1 MVCEIYLFRF
11 QGNFMP
17 HEIFHGHRMFLHGHD
32 FFFMGHELYQFKFYG
47 KFMGLK
53 KTMKMKISIF
63 MTMKN
68 GFMGISRFLMDFS
81 SNCDW

>member
-11 QGNFMP
+11 HGNFTP
-17 HEIFHGHRMFLHGHD
+17 HEIFHGHD
-32 FFFMGHELYQFKFYG
+32 FFFMGHELYQFQFYG
-47 KFMGLK
+47 KFMDLK

-68 GFMGISRFLMDFS
+68 AFMGISRFFNGFFIKL
-81 SNCDW
+81 

>member
-11 QGNFMP
+11 HGNFMP
-17 HEIFHGHRMFLHGHD
+17 HEIFHGHDF

-68 GFMGISRFLMDFS
+68 GFMGISQFFNGFFIKL
-81 SNCDW
+81 

>member
-1 MVCEIYLFRF
+1 MEISRPMKF
-11 QGNFMP
+11 FMAI
-17 HEIFHGHRMFLHGHD
+17 ECFFMAMI

-68 GFMGISRFLMDFS
+68 GFMGISRFFNGFFIKL
-81 SNCDW
+81 

>member
-11 QGNFMP
+11 HGNFMP
-17 HEIFHGHRMFLHGHD
+17 HEIFHGHRMFLHGYD

-68 GFMGISRFLMDFS
+68 GFMGISRFFNGFFIKL
-81 SNCDW
+81 